1 MKTKKDG
8 KAAAFFRKLT
18 GNHEV
23 SLALILILMF
33 VVVDILSGGTFHTF
47 GNITDIFRNNAL
59 TLLMSLGM
67 LLVLLTGGI
76 DISITG
82 VLAFSGMTIGLMMKN
97 NMFAGVPLPLRIVMF
112 FVIATTIGTACGFI
126 NGIIIAKGKV
136 SPIICTLGAMY
147 VWRGMAY
154 IISNNSWAS
163 ALDVQGFSDFGKEGS
178 LGPYII
184 LIVAFAAFFVLMKW
198 TGFGRKVYAIGSNK
212 EAARISGINVDR
224 VQIAVYTI
232 MGALSGLAG
241 ALSVSIYASGQ
252 PNMQTGKEM
261 DVIAACVIGGV
272 SMSGGRGAVLGT
284 LLGGIFYAIV
294 YKALPLVGLESIWQN
309 LIKGVIILAVV
320 VINVVTQRTMKRR
333 TLARR
338 EI

>member
-1 MKTKKDG
+1 MKAKEI
-8 KAAAFFRKLT
+8 FRKIT
-18 GNHEV
+18 GNHEM
-23 SLALILILMF
+23 SLVLILVVMF
-33 VVVDILSGGTFHTF
+33 IVVDILSGGTFHSGT
-47 GNITDIFRNNAL
+47 NIADIFRNNAL

-82 VLAFSGMTIGLMMKN
+82 VLAFSGMTIGIMMKN
-97 NMFAGVPLPLRIVMF
+97 GVLASVPLALRIF
-112 FVIATTIGTACGFI
+112 LLFLISTAIGTVCGLI
-126 NGIIIAKGKV
+126 NGLIIAKGKV

-154 IISNNSWAS
+154 IVSNSAWAS
-163 ALDVQGFSDFGKEGS
+163 AADVAGYSDFGKDGS
-178 LGPYII
+178 PGPYII
-184 LIVAFAAFFVLMKW
+184 LIAAFVIFFIVMKW

-232 MGALSGLAG
+232 MGALAGLAG
-241 ALSVSIYASGQ
+241 ALSVSIYASAQ

-261 DVIAACVIGGV
+261 DAIAACVIGGV
-272 SMSGGRGAVLGT
+272 SMSGGRGTVLGT

-294 YKALPLVGLESIWQN
+294 YKALPLIGLESIWQN
-309 LIKGVIILAVV
+309 LIKGVIILGVV
-320 VINVVTQRTMKRR
+320 IINVVTQRVMKRQN
-333 TLARR
+333 LARR

>member
-1 MKTKKDG
+1 MKFKEIL
-8 KAAAFFRKLT
+8 RKIT

-23 SLALILILMF
+23 SLALILVLMF
-33 VVVDILSGGTFHTF
+33 IVVDILAGGTFHSGT
-47 GNITDIFRNNAL
+47 NIADIFRNNAL
-59 TLLMSLGM
+59 TLVMSLGM

-82 VLAFSGMTIGLMMKN
+82 VLAFSGMSIGLLMKN
-97 NMFAGVPLPLRIVMF
+97 HVLDSIPLVPRCILLFI
-112 FVIATTIGTACGFI
+112 IAIAIGSCCGLI
-126 NGIIIAKGKV
+126 NGFIIAKGKV

-154 IISNNSWAS
+154 IISNSAWAS
-163 ALDVQGFSDFGKEGS
+163 AADVAGYSDFGKDGS
-178 LGPYII
+178 VGPYII
-184 LIVAFAAFFVLMKW
+184 LAAAFIVFFILMKW

-212 EAARISGINVDR
+212 EAAAISGINVDR

-232 MGALSGLAG
+232 MGSLAGLTG
-241 ALSVSIYASGQ
+241 ALSVSIYASAQ

-272 SMSGGRGAVLGT
+272 SMSGGRGTVLGT

-309 LIKGVIILAVV
+309 LIKGVIILGVV
-320 VINVVTQRTMKRR
+320 IINVVTQRVMKRR
-333 TLARR
+333 NLARR

>member
-1 MKTKKDG
+1 MKNLL
-8 KAAAFFRKLT
+8 RKIT
-18 GNHEV
+18 GNHEA
-23 SLALILILMF
+23 SLALILVLMF
-33 VVVDILSGGTFHTF
+33 VVVDILSGGTFHSGT
-47 GNITDIFRNNAL
+47 NIADIFRNNAL

-82 VLAFSGMTIGLMMKN
+82 VLAFSGMSIGLLMKHGTLDKIPLVPRVIL
-97 NMFAGVPLPLRIVMF
+97 MFL
-112 FVIATTIGTACGFI
+112 IATAIGTVCGLINGFI
-126 NGIIIAKGKV
+126 ISKGKV

-147 VWRGMAY
+147 IWRGMAY
-154 IISNNSWAS
+154 IISKNEWAS
-163 ALDVQGFSDFGKEGS
+163 ATEVGKFGDFGRDGS
-178 LGPYII
+178 VGPYIV
-184 LIVAFAAFFVLMKW
+184 LAVAFILFFVMMKW
-198 TGFGRKVYAIGSNK
+198 SGFGRKVYAIGSNK

-232 MGALSGLAG
+232 MGSLAGLAG
-241 ALSVSIYASGQ
+241 ALSVSIYSSAQ

-272 SMSGGRGAVLGT
+272 SMSGGRGTVLGT

-309 LIKGVIILAVV
+309 LIKGVIILVVV
-320 VINVVTQRTMKRR
+320 VINAVTQRTMKRR
-333 TLARR
+333 NLARR